1 MPCQCW
7 RCPDQSSQL
16 STTDG
21 RQRCMPLYCLACIHI
36 DSISEHQVVRF
47 PRSQGCDFAAVSC
60 LHVGTTGLSYCGL
73 HLLRHRAPDMDG
85 SGSGSSALWRAIAA
99 GKSVPPATMSVLSF
113 LHTVQLVSLSF
124 SVLAVADMEKSS
136 DVNAFLQ
143 VLTLFSAVMTATRWD
158 IVLAIAVPG
167 MLLASATGVT
177 LLSSTVLLVM
187 GYCRA
192 ATR

>member
-1 MPCQCW
+1 
-7 RCPDQSSQL
+7 
-16 STTDG
+16 
-21 RQRCMPLYCLACIHI
+21 
-36 DSISEHQVVRF
+36 
-47 PRSQGCDFAAVSC
+47 
-60 LHVGTTGLSYCGL
+60 
-73 HLLRHRAPDMDG
+73 
-85 SGSGSSALWRAIAA
+85 
-99 GKSVPPATMSVLSF
+99 MSVLSF